1 MEQNK
6 NVNELEYISVENLE
20 LLYDNIRKFFTD
32 IHKVDILN
40 YNVKIKEILF
50 ENMKLIYGTK
60 HAASLKTK
68 ELNIITLKNIKNI
81 LEEEINNSGI
91 KNSQDNQYIQP
102 NNPNNIPNNIPNNNL
117 DNQYTERS
125 NKLNVD
131 IINRE
136 NNVYDRRNEDN
147 KILMQPSNNG
157 SFNTEQNKNFS
168 NQYDN
173 LLSERSNALPKREEI
188 NFNTQVISSE
198 SPDKMNKNMEQL
210 LAEREQLLN
219 KDNNTENSTSQQ
231 SLPQQSLP
239 QQSLSSTPIDT
250 SNNNSN
256 LELNL
261 EGFTNDD
268 DNFGT
273 LYEETEK
280 LLKNPSDI
288 TPQQQLN
295 EYKPENIDIENVNVN
310 DFNYIP
316 TQIPQELP
324 QELPQENRVVIRKQ
338 IIVLNSS
345 KRDLEQYPNPYN
357 YTIDLKIPIQNIV
370 SIKLLN
376 VLININKVKNN
387 INYLL
392 LNLNDFNILT
402 SNHENINE
410 KFAIVFENK
419 IYNEEII
426 FDEPLESL
434 DKFTITFTDKNDKIP
449 DSKDSKHS
457 KDSKNSKSTL
467 KKNDNIIELF
477 IEYF

>member
-91 KNSQDNQYIQP
+91 KNSQDNQYIQT

-117 DNQYTERS
+117 DNQYTEGS

-157 SFNTEQNKNFS
+157 TFNTEQNKNFS

-231 SLPQQSLP
+231 SLPQQP
-239 QQSLSSTPIDT
+239 LSSTPIDT
-250 SNNNSN
+250 SNNNTN
-256 LELNL
+256 LQLNL

-268 DNFGT
+268 DNFGL

-280 LLKNPSDI
+280 LIQNPSNI

-316 TQIPQELP
+316 TQIPQELT
-324 QELPQENRVVIRKQ
+324 QELPQEVQQDNRIIIRKQ

-376 VLININKVKNN
+376 VLININKVRNN

-426 FDEPLESL
+426 FDDPLESL
-434 DKFTITFTDKNDKIP
+434 DKFTITFSDKNDKIP
-449 DSKDSKHS
+449 DTKDT
-457 KDSKNSKSTL
+457 KDTKNIL
-467 KKNDNIIELF
+467 KKNDNIIELL

>member
-6 NVNELEYISVENLE
+6 KINEIEYISVENLE
-20 LLYDNIRKFFTD
+20 LLYNNIRKFFTD

-50 ENMKLIYGTK
+50 ENMKLIFGTK
-60 HAASLKTK
+60 HATSLKTK

-81 LEEEINNSGI
+81 LEQEINNFGI
-91 KNSQDNQYIQP
+91 KGAQDNQNNQNNQDNPP
-102 NNPNNIPNNIPNNNL
+102 NNSLNNSN
-117 DNQYTERS
+117 

-157 SFNTEQNKNFS
+157 TFNMEKNKNFS

-173 LLSERSNALPKREEI
+173 LLSERGNALPKREEI

-198 SPDKMNKNMEQL
+198 TPDKLNKNMEQL
-210 LAEREQLLN
+210 LAEREKLLN
-219 KDNNTENSTSQQ
+219 QDNNTENTQLQSSQSQQ
-231 SLPQQSLP
+231 SQPSF
-239 QQSLSSTPIDT
+239 PIDS
-250 SNNNSN
+250 SNNNLN

-268 DNFGT
+268 DNFES
-273 LYEETEK
+273 LYEATEK
-280 LLKNPSDI
+280 LIQNPNDPIKESRQNDI
-288 TPQQQLN
+288 NPQQQLN
-295 EYKPENIDIENVNVN
+295 EYNPENIDIQNVNVN

-316 TQIPQELP
+316 TQIPTQIP
-324 QELPQENRVVIRKQ
+324 HENNVFIQKQ
-338 IIVLNSS
+338 IIVLSSS
-345 KRDLEQYPNPYN
+345 KRDFEKYPNPYD
-357 YTIDLKIPIQNIV
+357 YTIDLKIPIKNIV

-376 VLININKVKNN
+376 ILINMSKVRNN

-392 LNLNDFNILT
+392 LNLNNFNILT

-419 IYNEEII
+419 IYNEEIV
-426 FDEPLESL
+426 FHEPLESL
-434 DKFTITFTDKNDKIP
+434 DNFKITFSDKNDKIP
-449 DSKDSKHS
+449 DNKDN
-457 KDSKNSKSTL
+457 KDKDNL
-467 KKNDNIIELF
+467 KKNNNIIELL

>member
-60 HAASLKTK
+60 HAASLKIK

-102 NNPNNIPNNIPNNNL
+102 NNPNNIPNNNL
-117 DNQYTERS
+117 DNQYTEGS

-157 SFNTEQNKNFS
+157 TFNTEQNKNFS

-231 SLPQQSLP
+231 SLPQQPLP
-239 QQSLSSTPIDT
+239 QQPLSSTPIDS
-250 SNNNSN
+250 SNNNTN
-256 LELNL
+256 LQLNL

-280 LLKNPSDI
+280 LIQNPSDI
-288 TPQQQLN
+288 TSQQQLN
-295 EYKPENIDIENVNVN
+295 DFKPENIDIENVNVN

-316 TQIPQELP
+316 TELAQEVP

-345 KRDLEQYPNPYN
+345 KRDLEKYPNSYN

-376 VLININKVKNN
+376 VLININKVRNN

-426 FDEPLESL
+426 FDTPLESL
-434 DKFTITFTDKNDKIP
+434 DKFTITFSDKNDKIP
-449 DSKDSKHS
+449 DTKDT
-457 KDSKNSKSTL
+457 KDTKNTKDTKDTKNIL
-467 KKNDNIIELF
+467 KKNDNIIELL

>member
-60 HAASLKTK
+60 HAASLKIK

-91 KNSQDNQYIQP
+91 KNSQDNQYTQP
-102 NNPNNIPNNIPNNNL
+102 NNPNNIPNNNL
-117 DNQYTERS
+117 DNQYTEGS

-173 LLSERSNALPKREEI
+173 LLSDRSNALPKREEI

-231 SLPQQSLP
+231 SLPQQPLP
-239 QQSLSSTPIDT
+239 QQPLSSTPIDT

-280 LLKNPSDI
+280 LIQNPSDI
-288 TPQQQLN
+288 TPHQQLN

-324 QELPQENRVVIRKQ
+324 QELPQENPQENRVVIRKQ

-376 VLININKVKNN
+376 VLININKVRNN

-434 DKFTITFTDKNDKIP
+434 DKFKIIFTDKNDKIP
-449 DSKDSKHS
+449 DTKDT
-457 KDSKNSKSTL
+457 KDSKNIL
-467 KKNDNIIELF
+467 KKNDNIIELL

>member
-60 HAASLKTK
+60 HAASLKIK

-91 KNSQDNQYIQP
+91 KNSQDNQYIQS

-157 SFNTEQNKNFS
+157 TFNTEQNKNFS

-173 LLSERSNALPKREEI
+173 LLSDRSNALPKREEI

-231 SLPQQSLP
+231 SLPQQP
-239 QQSLSSTPIDT
+239 LSSIPIDT

-280 LLKNPSDI
+280 LIKNSSDI
-288 TPQQQLN
+288 THQQQLN

-376 VLININKVKNN
+376 VLININKVRNN

-426 FDEPLESL
+426 FDTPLESL
-434 DKFTITFTDKNDKIP
+434 DKFIITFSDKNDKIP
-449 DSKDSKHS
+449 DTKDT
-457 KDSKNSKSTL
+457 KDTKNIL
-467 KKNDNIIELF
+467 KKNDNIIELL